1 MQVEVRQSSVLSGPN
16 YLELSGLKSSRR
28 YDIWVKAETSA
39 GYGPSSKVT
48 SVVLSSAGRYS
59 SNSIDINLVVLQMYY
74 HHDIIDYMFYIS
86 MSVRPRIVSFGE
98 ILAAPW
104 KSDLVLDCLHVGE
117 PTPKVTWSHQ
127 QKPVLENSKHQ
138 VSKKYLCLDKLI
150 SKISK

>member
-1 MQVEVRQSSVLSGPN
+1 
-16 YLELSGLKSSRR
+16 
-28 YDIWVKAETSA
+28 
-39 GYGPSSKVT
+39 
-48 SVVLSSAGRYS
+48 
-59 SNSIDINLVVLQMYY
+59 
-74 HHDIIDYMFYIS
+74 

-150 SKISK
+150 SKIIYQLL

>member
-59 SNSIDINLVVLQMYY
+59 SNSIDIKPTGFFITNILSSWHYWLYVLYLNVSSPADCIFWWDIGSPMEKWFSIGLLTRRWANAKSYLV
-74 HHDIIDYMFYIS
+74 S
-86 MSVRPRIVSFGE
+86 STKTCVRE
-98 ILAAPW
+98 LEAP
-104 KSDLVLDCLHVGE
+104 GI
-117 PTPKVTWSHQ
+117 
-127 QKPVLENSKHQ
+127 QKIPLFR
-138 VSKKYLCLDKLI
+138 
-150 SKISK
+150 